1 MEDSPK
7 IILSYASN
15 EFEIPLPNDYNELLN
30 IFVNK
35 FKLDENLQKKLKLT
49 YNDGEDDVWL
59 DQEEGYNIF
68 KDQIKENS
76 INNEIKGVISRESRV
91 SIDNKDFLQQ
101 LDNVQKTLSTIQD
114 PNISLDKKISLEK
127 SNGFGDSINVDLDK
141 DDTVKTINPV
151 QNFLYSYND
160 NDNDNEKKKEDKNS
174 EIKILKEEK
183 EKQEKKLVEY
193 EQKYNEQEEHYKTKL
208 EMQEKNYRD
217 KIDKLESDLKQLTE
231 EKEEKKLKLEEYEKK
246 SKEQEKKYRDDLEQ
260 HKLNYK
266 NQIDKI
272 NSEIKKLKE
281 EKNQKEIELDE
292 YTKKVLEQEKNYQTK
307 LKLEENKYNLKVDEF
322 NNEIKKVNDE
332 KEKISLKLEDYEKRI
347 EEFKKNNDNKNIK
360 ILEEKIKKLENDEK
374 EYIKAKN
381 EILKKNREL
390 IKNLQTKENI
400 IKEYE
405 LKIKDNEEKSFNSI
419 LEYKEKNNKM
429 EKEIH
434 DYKKKLE
441 NLSKKEEDIKQIEN
455 KANQL
460 LNENRKDKAII
471 AELQKQIEK
480 NNTDDNNHNQ
490 NNNISYI
497 DNNTF
502 DEKSKL
508 IQKCLE
514 EQSKEYKS
522 ELDKIRNE
530 FKDKLNNQCKD
541 EIKDKYN
548 YLIYNKIYNEVN
560 NQSEILLKNYLEQ
573 LEKFENKRRND
584 FTQIING
591 NKIFLDVNETIH
603 DGIKCN
609 NCSQKPII
617 GERYQCSKCKN
628 YNLCKKCEEEN
639 STNLKHKHNFIKIRY
654 IINDENNNIIEKE
667 NHNKDSDDK
676 NNEIIKIEKDDNKK
690 VIKYSFKIEDKKDV
704 YLLYSGTKF
713 YEIELTII
721 NDSNFEYPEGA
732 KIKYNEQSN
741 IKPIEPEIIINK
753 LKPNEAQKITIKYQN
768 LKYYEPNDNPYNSI
782 YNLEINGETFG
793 NEIVILMKFLDNNNF
808 KLVEQFRKVVKD
820 SNIGILEKYKNED
833 IINFLKKNKCNFDW
847 TLDKILRE
855 ANRKTKK

>member
-35 FKLDENLQKKLKLT
+35 FQLDENLQKILKLT
-49 YNDGEDDVWL
+49 YNDGEDDIWL
-59 DQEEGYNIF
+59 EQEEGYNIF
-68 KDQIKENS
+68 KDQIKENVIS
-76 INNEIKGVISRESRV
+76 NEVKGVISRESRI

-101 LDNVQKTLSTIQD
+101 LDNIQKTISTIQGQS
-114 PNISLDKKISLEK
+114 ISLDKKISFEK
-127 SNGFGDSINVDLDK
+127 SSGFGDSINVDLDK

-151 QNFLYSYND
+151 QNFLYSDND
-160 NDNDNEKKKEDKNS
+160 NDNDKENKKEDKNS

-183 EKQEKKLVEY
+183 EKQEKKLVEI

-231 EKEEKKLKLEEYEKK
+231 EKEEKKLKLEEYQKK
-246 SKEQEKKYRDDLEQ
+246 SKEQEKKYREDLEQ
-260 HKLNYK
+260 HKMNYK

-292 YTKKVLEQEKNYQTK
+292 YTKKSLEQEKNYQTK
-307 LKLEENKYNLKVDEF
+307 LKIEENKYNLKVDEF

-347 EEFKKNNDNKNIK
+347 EELNKNNDNKNIK
-360 ILEEKIKKLENDEK
+360 ILEEKIKKLENKEK
-374 EYIKAKN
+374 EYNKAKN

-390 IKNLQTKENI
+390 INNLQTKENI

-405 LKIKDNEEKSFNSI
+405 LKLKDNEEKSFNSI

-434 DYKKKLE
+434 DYKTKLE
-441 NLSKKEEDIKQIEN
+441 NLSKKEEDIKQTKD

-460 LNENRKDKAII
+460 LNENKKDKAII
-471 AELQKQIEK
+471 AELKKQVER
-480 NNTDDNNHNQ
+480 NNIDGNNHNQ
-490 NNNISYI
+490 NNNFSYI

-530 FKDKLNNQCKD
+530 FKDKLNNQCKE

-548 YLIYNKIYNEVN
+548 NLIYNKIYSEVN
-560 NQSEILLKNYLEQ
+560 NQSEIILKNYLEQ

-591 NKIFLDVNETIH
+591 NKIFLDINETIH

-639 STNLKHKHNFIKIRY
+639 STTLKHKHNFIKIRY
-654 IINDENNNIIEKE
+654 IINEENENIIEKE
-667 NHNKDSDDK
+667 NNNNSDDK
-676 NNEIIKIEKDDNKK
+676 NNQIINIEKDDNKK
-690 VIKYSFKIEDKKDV
+690 EIKYSFKVEDKKDI

-713 YEIELTII
+713 YEIGLKIR
-721 NDSNFEYPEGA
+721 NDSNFEYPEGT

-741 IKPIEPEIIINK
+741 IKPIEPEIIIKK
-753 LKPNEAQKITIKYQN
+753 LKPNETQKITIKYQD
-768 LKYYEPNDNPYNSI
+768 LKFYEPNDNPYNSS
-782 YNLEINGETFG
+782 YNLEINGETIG
-793 NEIVILMKFLDNNNF
+793 NEIAIQMKFLDNNNF
-808 KLVEQFRKVVKD
+808 ELVEQFRKVVKD
-820 SNIGILEKYKNED
+820 SSIYTLEKYSNEE
-833 IINFLKKNKCNFDW
+833 IINFLKKNKCNFDY

-855 ANRKTKK
+855 AN